1 MATTLVTLRAS
12 GLEYANTRLVR
23 PNPRQGANPEMVWA
37 SRPFYTRDDAAS
49 FEAALKALRQKQST
63 RFEEITGMDPVP
75 FRHPAYAG
83 AGNGCLLPLVAT
95 AGILAAFAWGLL
107 SVF

>member
-1 MATTLVTLRAS
+1 
-12 GLEYANTRLVR
+12 
-23 PNPRQGANPEMVWA
+23 MVWVL
-37 SRPFYTRDDAAS
+37 SSFLHTGRCGK
-49 FEAALKALRQKQST
+49 FEAALKALRQKQSP
-63 RFEEITGMDPVP
+63 RFEQITGLEPVP